1 MLNNPDIVGPRQH
14 ARVAF
19 VAILI
24 GLLVTLAWFY
34 SYPYQPEPDYRDISV
49 ELLFS
54 LVTLIVYSMVWGLGL
69 RFLQIGGGLFLLGI
83 YMDALDDIFLAP
95 DYMDIF
101 ICQGL
106 QLVGVALFAWS
117 TWYYHSKL
125 IRKMSWLREDLAQ
138 MKFRA
143 THDPLT
149 NLPNR
154 VLFQDR
160 LFQALAGAQRH
171 KQQLALLY
179 IDLDNMKEVNDT
191 LGHAMGDNLLKEVA
205 QNLRASVRDS
215 DTIAR
220 LGGDEFVVI
229 QMDVHNEDD
238 AINMATKLLAALDKP
253 VTCNGE
259 TVKPSA
265 SVGISLYPSHAENSD
280 ELLAKAD
287 AAMYRAKK
295 QAERPRIV
303 LGEVD
308 RG

>member
-1 MLNNPDIVGPRQH
+1 MLNNPDIVGPLQH
-14 ARVAF
+14 VRVAF

-69 RFLQIGGGLFLLGI
+69 RILQIGGGLFLLGI

-117 TWYYHSKL
+117 TWYYHSQL

-160 LFQALAGAQRH
+160 LFQALAGAQRR

-205 QNLRASVRDS
+205 QNLRASIRDS
-215 DTIAR
+215 DTISR

-229 QMDVHNEDD
+229 QTDVHNEDD
-238 AINMATKLLAALDKP
+238 AINMATKLLAAIDKP
-253 VTCNGE
+253 VTCDGE

-265 SVGISLYPSHAENSD
+265 SVGISLYPSHATNSD

-287 AAMYRAKK
+287 AAMYQAKRMADK
-295 QAERPRIV
+295 PRIV
-303 LGEVD
+303 IGETD